1 MGNATSA
8 CVVPSQNNHKA
19 TDLVNANGLIVAEG
33 CAYEKGD
40 DTQSIEREHDSPEFS
55 RKADGFDFAIDEG
68 NLSKED
74 LQRLEE
80 KSMSN
85 RSSADSPKHGSKGN
99 SAGRRNKK
107 RKRVVSRGF
116 DCFEKDDDD
125 DPLIRRSVAKFY
137 SDEFGV
143 KRIYFGSIVSAGS
156 IGEYEMYRIAY
167 GDDDDE
173 YAMKEDIC
181 EMLQVYQENKDK
193 YIHMQVVE
201 TYPTRLTEYHR
212 TQETTVK
219 KELNKLC
226 RDTKKL
232 KTKTDEVQARAR
244 KFKSKFKSG
253 IKNMKS
259 ELRDLMDIMQQ
270 AGENQITHKAPD
282 SVWNKE

>member
-8 CVVPSQNNHKA
+8 CDVPSQNDHTA
-19 TDLVNANGLIVAEG
+19 TDLVNANGLIAAED
-33 CAYEKGD
+33 CTYKKGD
-40 DTQSIEREHDSPEFS
+40 GTKNSEREHDSPEFS
-55 RKADGFDFAIDEG
+55 RKADEFDFAFDEG
-68 NLSKED
+68 NLSKEHI
-74 LQRLEE
+74 QRLEE

-85 RSSADSPKHGSKGN
+85 RSSTDGPKHDSKSS

-137 SDEFGV
+137 SDENGV

-167 GDDDDE
+167 SDDDDE

-181 EMLQVYQENKDK
+181 EMLQVYQENKEK
-193 YIHMQVVE
+193 YVHMQVVE
-201 TYPTRLTEYHR
+201 TYPMHLTKHHR
-212 TQETTVK
+212 TQEMTVK

-226 RDTKKL
+226 QDAKKL
-232 KTKTDEVQARAR
+232 KAKTEEVQARVR

-259 ELRDLMDIMQQ
+259 ELRDLMDTMQQ
-270 AGENQITHKAPD
+270 ARENQITHKAPD
-282 SVWNKE
+282 SV